1 MIFSVNINAFESEKE
16 RNLYYKFF
24 AGYFFN
30 ELIDGYSDRVSLMN
44 EHLSMKSNNP
54 IHLVNPAVS
63 FDNHSYQLGI
73 GSDKGEFADIL
84 LHDPKSNTMVAIEAK
99 YLTNWSVNKD
109 IESNLERINAIREKL
124 NYEIHFYI
132 LVSKTK
138 WASAEKMKN
147 HKFSN
152 YSKYIKYHSNEAG
165 VLFWEDLVQLCAS
178 EQVRSYM
185 VKMLDLVN
193 KPKK

>member
-1 MIFSVNINAFESEKE
+1 MIFSLNNNAFESEKE

-44 EHLSMKSNNP
+44 EHLSIKSKKS
-54 IHLVNPAVS
+54 IHLVNPAIS

-73 GSDKGEFADIL
+73 GGDKGEFADIL
-84 LHDPKSNTMVAIEAK
+84 LHDPQSNTMVAIEAK
-99 YLTNWSVNKD
+99 YLTNWSANKD
-109 IESNLERINAIREKL
+109 IKSNLERINAIREKL
-124 NYEIHFYI
+124 NCEVHFYI

-138 WASAEKMKN
+138 WTSAEKMKN
-147 HKFSN
+147 HKGSN
-152 YSKYIKYHSNEAG
+152 YSNYQNHYANDIG
-165 VLFWEDLVQLCAS
+165 ILFWEDLVQLCKS

-185 VKMLDLVN
+185 ARKLSLVN
-193 KPKK
+193 KQK